1 MKINI
6 KRFSSENPNSNSIEQ
21 FDVKHNNTIL
31 ESLQEIKKIGKITLL
46 ALDVAAKQEFVEAVL

>member
-31 ESLQEIKKIGKITLL
+31 ESLQEIKK
-46 ALDVAAKQEFVEAVL
+46 